1 MEEGFI
7 GGHVMIHINQARI
20 VHGVG
25 QALRFIG
32 GLLVMSMAVVYSCGV
47 IFGYLKTDQRLD
59 AASLFFIVFT
69 TALSLII
76 IRPDYL
82 RRLKLLEAG
91 GVKVEMQVLEEVKE
105 KQIDQEARI
114 QQIADIIPLLIPRS
128 EQAHLQ
134 NLAANRTAN
143 YLGNHNLRTELRRLR
158 YLGLIEMLNAHTI
171 GEIQDDMKIDLAAYV
186 ALSALGKEWVQR
198 LQALKK
204 G

>member
-1 MEEGFI
+1 
-7 GGHVMIHINQARI
+7 MIHTNQSARI
-20 VHGVG
+20 VHWVG
-25 QALRFIG
+25 QALRLIG

-47 IFGYLKTDQRLD
+47 IFGYLKPDQRLD